1 VQRVVGAGEDPG
13 VAVVTANLLLHFSL
27 ILALAFGE
35 ENEIGPLEGIGR
47 FAENTAGEDVAVPE
61 RILTVHEE
69 KVKAV
74 AESEI
79 LVTVIQEEGISA
91 VVADGVAGRFHAVGI
106 DEHGDAGK
114 VAGEHEGFVAGLG
127 GVEQDG
133 FSVRNN
139 AGRGRGSAGEE
150 AVGEAG
156 EKGLGDGFI
165 AAAQDGDAAAGVLKG
180 AGELFHHRGLAGPAD
195 GEVADADD
203 EGAHGVTP
211 ENGVVVE
218 LGPDPHDS
226 GIDGGE
232 AKEDRFEQGGPA
244 PGGTV
249 EDNVRGELLEGFKS
263 SESHKGRMEG
273 FRLGGRTRMGLEVE
287 RFQERGGF
295 SPRGRIGVNGGG

>member
-1 VQRVVGAGEDPG
+1 M
-13 VAVVTANLLLHFSL
+13 AVVTANLLLHFSL

-61 RILTVHEE
+61 RILPVHEE

-74 AESEI
+74 AKAKV
-79 LVTVIQEEGISA
+79 LVTIVEEEGVGA
-91 VVADGVAGRFHAVGI
+91 VVADGVAGGFDAVRIHQDGN
-106 DEHGDAGK
+106 AGE

-133 FSVRNN
+133 FSVRDN
-139 AGRGRGSAGEE
+139 AGRGRGATGEK

-156 EKGLGDGFI
+156 EKGFGDGFV
-165 AAAQDGDAAAGVLKG
+165 AAAEDGDAAAGLLEG
-180 AGELFHHRGLAGPAD
+180 AGELFDDRGFAGAAD
-195 GEVADADD
+195 REIADADD
-203 EGAHGVTP
+203 EGADGVTT

-218 LGPDPHDS
+218 LGPNPHDS

-232 AKEDRFEQGGPA
+232 AKKNRFEQGSPA
-244 PGGTV
+244 TGGTV

>member
-1 VQRVVGAGEDPG
+1 

-47 FAENTAGEDVAVPE
+47 FAEHPARKDVAVPE
-61 RILTVHEE
+61 GILAVDQEE
-69 KVKAV
+69 IETV
-74 AESEI
+74 AEAKV
-79 LVTVIQEEGISA
+79 LVTVVEKKGIRA
-91 VVADGVAGRFHAVGI
+91 VVADGVAGGFDSVRIHQDGN
-106 DEHGDAGK
+106 AGK

-133 FSVRNN
+133 FSVRDD
-139 AGRGRGSAGEE
+139 AGRRRGAAGEE
-150 AVGEAG
+150 AVGEAS
-156 EKGLGDGFI
+156 EKGFGDGFV
-165 AAAQDGDAAAGVLKG
+165 AAAEDGDAAAGVLKG
-180 AGELFHHRGLAGPAD
+180 AGELFHHRGFAGAAD
-195 GEVADADD
+195 REIADAND
-203 EGAHGVTP
+203 EGTDGVTT

-218 LGPDPHDS
+218 LGPNPHDS

-232 AKEDRFEQGGPA
+232 AKKNGFEQGSPA
-244 PGGTV
+244 AGGTV

>member
-1 VQRVVGAGEDPG
+1 

-91 VVADGVAGRFHAVGI
+91 VVADGVAGGFDSVRIHKDGN
-106 DEHGDAGK
+106 AGK
-114 VAGEHEGFVAGLG
+114 VAGEHEGFIAGLG
-127 GVEQDG
+127 RVEQDR
-133 FSVRNN
+133 FSVRDN
-139 AGRGRGSAGEE
+139 AGRGRGATGEE

-156 EKGLGDGFI
+156 EKGFGDGFI
-165 AAAQDGDAAAGVLKG
+165 AAAQDGDAAAGLLEG
-180 AGELFHHRGLAGPAD
+180 AGELFDDRGFAGAAD
-195 GEVADADD
+195 REIADADD
-203 EGAHGVTP
+203 EGADGVTT

-232 AKEDRFEQGGPA
+232 TKEDGFEQGGPA
-244 PGGTV
+244 AGGTV
-249 EDNVRGELLEGFKS
+249 EDDVRGELLEGLQ
-263 SESHKGRMEG
+263 G
-273 FRLGGRTRMGLEVE
+273 FQCHGLSLEV
-287 RFQERGGF
+287 
-295 SPRGRIGVNGGG
+295 IVYVYDYV